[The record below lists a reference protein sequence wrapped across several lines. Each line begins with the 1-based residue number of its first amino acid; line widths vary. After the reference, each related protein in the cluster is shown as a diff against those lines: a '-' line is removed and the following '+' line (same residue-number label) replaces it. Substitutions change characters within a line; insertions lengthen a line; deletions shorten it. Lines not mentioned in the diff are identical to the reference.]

1 VKLRHA
7 PGALIR
13 PVIEAR
19 LLPGAGAANG
29 DPSAFS
35 SSMGL
40 MAGRVASMGL
50 GFLAWLVAARL
61 FAPDQVGLASGAV
74 AAMMFCVQLALIGI
88 GSAVIAL
95 FPRYREDPGAL
106 LNSSLA
112 TVTLVSLIMGLAFL
126 ALARGLFH
134 ELDAVAATPALAIAF
149 LAMTLF
155 GALNVVLDNVSVAI
169 RRGDQVLTR
178 NAAFGV
184 VTIGVPLGLVA
195 TGAGLGAGSGVILLA
210 WTLAGLAAC
219 AIGALQLRRSLPGFH
234 PNLELRTGL
243 ARRLVGVGLPNWA
256 LTMTERGPALLMPV
270 LVTELISPTV
280 NAFWYATWMMAWV
293 VMIIPIS
300 VGQTL
305 FAEAA
310 RDPERAAAA
319 TRHGLVTSL
328 GLGIAAAA
336 AMALLARVALGLL
349 GSTYADAGEWALRIL
364 VVTVVPFS
372 FIQAYYAL
380 CRASGRLAEATAAGA
395 IFGSAAV
402 ATAVVAGMGAG
413 LAAMA
418 GGWLVVQCLAG
429 AWAAVRLVVLA
440 GPRGAEQG
448 GFGGGDRLS
457 GD

>member
-1 VKLRHA
+1 
-7 PGALIR
+7 
-13 PVIEAR
+13 
-19 LLPGAGAANG
+19 
-29 DPSAFS
+29 
-35 SSMGL
+35 
-40 MAGRVASMGL
+40 
-50 GFLAWLVAARL
+50 
-61 FAPDQVGLASGAV
+61 
-74 AAMMFCVQLALIGI
+74 
-88 GSAVIAL
+88 
-95 FPRYREDPGAL
+95 
-106 LNSSLA
+106 
-112 TVTLVSLIMGLAFL
+112 
-126 ALARGLFH
+126 
-134 ELDAVAATPALAIAF
+134 
-149 LAMTLF
+149 
-155 GALNVVLDNVSVAI
+155 
-169 RRGDQVLTR
+169 
-178 NAAFGV
+178 
-184 VTIGVPLGLVA
+184 
-195 TGAGLGAGSGVILLA
+195 
-210 WTLAGLAAC
+210 
-219 AIGALQLRRSLPGFH
+219 
-234 PNLELRTGL
+234 
-243 ARRLVGVGLPNWA
+243 
-256 LTMTERGPALLMPV
+256 
-270 LVTELISPTV
+270 
-280 NAFWYATWMMAWV
+280 
-293 VMIIPIS
+293 MIIPIS

>member
-1 VKLRHA
+1 MKLRHS
-7 PGALIR
+7 PGTPVRA
-13 PVIEAR
+13 VIEAR
-19 LLPGAGAANG
+19 LLPGSGAADG
-29 DPSAFS
+29 DPSAFAS
-35 SSMGL
+35 SIGL

-74 AAMMFCVQLALIGI
+74 AAMMFCVQLALVGI

-95 FPRYREDPGAL
+95 FPRYREDPGEL

-112 TVTLVSLIMGLAFL
+112 SVTLVSLIMSVAFL

-155 GALNVVLDNVSVAI
+155 GAVNVVLDNVSVAI

-178 NAAFGV
+178 NAAFGM
-184 VTIGVPLGLVA
+184 VTIGVPLGLAA
-195 TGAGLGAGSGVILLA
+195 TRTGTGAGSGIILLA
-210 WTLAGLAAC
+210 WTLAGLTAC

-234 PNLELRTGL
+234 LRLELRAGL
-243 ARRLVGVGLPNWA
+243 VRRLVGVGLPNWA

-270 LVTELISPTV
+270 LVTELISPTA

-310 RDPERAAAA
+310 REPERAAAA
-319 TRHGLVTSL
+319 TRHGLITSL
-328 GLGIAAAA
+328 GLGITAAA
-336 AMALLARVALGLL
+336 AMALLARIALGLL

-395 IFGSAAV
+395 IFGAGAV
-402 ATAVVAGMGAG
+402 AVAVAAGIGAG

-429 AWAAVRLVVLA
+429 GWAAMRLVVLA
-440 GPRGAEQG
+440 RPRAAAREASDGE
-448 GFGGGDRLS
+448 DRPAR
-457 GD
+457 D